1 MNRSINN
8 SNNNNNNISRN
19 NSNSNSSNNNPP
31 EQATALKQIYEART
45 QLYEQNE
52 MEMTDLR
59 HRLKQAMDKKK
70 NLIEQKNV
78 AQKNYEE
85 ASSKIVDLLDDD
97 DDDDDNKVSSNNEE
111 KKKMR
116 KTKNLQNSNNINRQV
131 GEGGDGNDRV
141 LSPRKPAAKKSLSR
155 PLKKTPKNYGKYM
168 MRPKPSPPE
177 IVDLVD
183 DDDDNDDDN
192 DNDNDDD
199 DDDDDDDKKNKN
211 DGNDDDDD
219 DNKDVSLETTPFRQS
234 QVQVASASAVVAAAV
249 DRNSSSKIS
258 DSGNG
263 SRSNQK
269 EKTTS
274 STKKHPRST
283 SITPTNS
290 SSSSSRVSSP
300 NEKVVVVNTITKKKR
315 PRSTATSMTIIRER
329 IRPTYIPKERWL
341 QSSIGR
347 TREKLNTIDDMV
359 QYIGSCKFGQS
370 CICSK
375 FGKVHAIVLNDE
387 WNHLVETHDEPQLW
401 YVGVGPGRKRDANLV
416 AACPQTIPLFHAPK
430 IQYNTKELFYV
441 GHYKVLNIKE
451 YNPPI
456 VINDQERQ
464 LLLTFTFVEFDNK
477 LATIINKA

>member
-1 MNRSINN
+1 
-8 SNNNNNNISRN
+8 
-19 NSNSNSSNNNPP
+19 
-31 EQATALKQIYEART
+31 
-45 QLYEQNE
+45 
-52 MEMTDLR
+52 
-59 HRLKQAMDKKK
+59 
-70 NLIEQKNV
+70 V
-78 AQKNYEE
+78 
-85 ASSKIVDLLDDD
+85 
-97 DDDDDNKVSSNNEE
+97 
-111 KKKMR
+111 
-116 KTKNLQNSNNINRQV
+116 
-131 GEGGDGNDRV
+131 
-141 LSPRKPAAKKSLSR
+141 
-155 PLKKTPKNYGKYM
+155 
-168 MRPKPSPPE
+168 
-177 IVDLVD
+177 
-183 DDDDNDDDN
+183 
-192 DNDNDDD
+192 
-199 DDDDDDDKKNKN
+199 
-211 DGNDDDDD
+211 
-219 DNKDVSLETTPFRQS
+219 
-234 QVQVASASAVVAAAV
+234 AV
-249 DRNSSSKIS
+249 DRNSSSTIS

-263 SRSNQK
+263 NSSNQK
-269 EKTTS
+269 EKTMS
-274 STKKHPRST
+274 STKKRPRST
-283 SITPTNS
+283 SITPTN

-329 IRPTYIPKERWL
+329 IRPTHIPKERWL

-464 LLLTFTFVEFDNK
+464 LLLTFTFVEFDNN
-477 LATIINKA
+477 LAAIINKA